1 MAITLVDVGT
11 TANDGTGD
19 PLRTAF
25 QTVNTAL
32 TRLDNTVDVQT
43 GYVLLKDDS
52 GSTGVAVTTAGDVG
66 IGTTSPNYNLHVRDT
81 TAQVAIHA
89 NSLANPL
96 LIEHNA
102 NGNGSILLGSAGK
115 LTLGVTNG
123 SGTDAVEIVTKST
136 VRFTVDD
143 DGYVGIGTT
152 LPQKTLE
159 VAGSGFNAAIRLRDT
174 AAGNFCDILAVDNTF
189 RFYTAA
195 AERARLNAT
204 GLGIGTTNPLTMLHI
219 ASATGPFLRLH
230 STDTTI
236 APAEYVGGV
245 EFFSSDASAGVV
257 VGGIRCAAI
266 DSGTKFALEFLT
278 RNTASAAAVAMTI
291 KEDGVVNIANLP
303 TSSTGLATGDIWNDG
318 GTLKVA

>member
-1 MAITLVDVGT
+1 MTITLVDVGT

-52 GSTGVAVTTAGDVG
+52 GSEGVVVTTAGDVG

-152 LPQKTLE
+152 SPQKTLE
-159 VAGSGFNAAIRLRDT
+159 VAGSGLNAAIRLRDT

-195 AERARLNAT
+195 AERVRIDASGN
-204 GLGIGTTNPLTMLHI
+204 LGILTSSPTEALDVNSDAI
-219 ASATGPFLRLH
+219 RIRTSQTPASASATGVAGQICW
-230 STDTTI
+230 DANYI
-236 APAEYVGGV
+236 YVCT
-245 EFFSSDASAGVV
+245 A
-257 VGGIRCAAI
+257 
-266 DSGTKFALEFLT
+266 T
-278 RNTASAAAVAMTI
+278 NTWKRAT
-291 KEDGVVNIANLP
+291 
-303 TSSTGLATGDIWNDG
+303 LATW
-318 GTLKVA
+318 